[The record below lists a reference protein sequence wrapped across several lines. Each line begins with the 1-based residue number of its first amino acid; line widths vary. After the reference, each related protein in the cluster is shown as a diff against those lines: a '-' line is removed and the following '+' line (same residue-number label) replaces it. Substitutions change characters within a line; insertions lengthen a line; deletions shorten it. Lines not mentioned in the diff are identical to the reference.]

1 MGEKGGRNKPSFSV
15 FIIPKY
21 DKRQVDPVRKDTMSF
36 CFFSLSFFSIS
47 RLRLNNEIVKYS
59 GLNIYLRAFAFSHIN

>member
-1 MGEKGGRNKPSFSV
+1 M
-15 FIIPKY
+15 
-21 DKRQVDPVRKDTMSF
+21 DPVRKAQRDHELLFLFIQFMST
-36 CFFSLSFFSIS
+36 S